1 LTTLSEDSHAPGSIW
16 GPVQKNLPQKEIR
29 LSAETYMVGEIEL
42 VPTRIATLD
51 PKSSAKIAFALNQ
64 GNLALHNIILISKNL
79 GGKRLELL
87 TPSV

>member
-1 LTTLSEDSHAPGSIW
+1 
-16 GPVQKNLPQKEIR
+16 
-29 LSAETYMVGEIEL
+29 MVGEIEL